1 MTESNTVFECDYT
14 LHELRAGL
22 EQVHEAVA
30 SALAKFGFDE
40 GAAFAIRLALEEA
53 VVNGFRHG
61 NRNDPTK
68 VVFFRSR
75 IDDKAAAFEIEDQG
89 PGFDPKAIPDP
100 TDQFNIEMPSGRGVM
115 LIKAY
120 MTDAEYVPPGNK
132 LRMTYRKPAA
142 S

>member
-1 MTESNTVFECDYT
+1 MSEPTTGFKCDET
-14 LHELRAGL
+14 LHELRDGL
-22 EQVHEAVA
+22 ERVHATVGA
-30 SALAKFGFDE
+30 ALARFGFDE

-53 VVNGFRHG
+53 IVNGFRHG

-68 VVFFRSR
+68 AVFFRAQ
-75 IDDKAAAFEIEDQG
+75 IDDKAAMFEIEDQG

-120 MTDAEYVPPGNK
+120 MTDVEYVAPGNK
-132 LRMTYRKPAA
+132 LRMTYRKPQA
-142 S
+142 

>member
-1 MTESNTVFECDYT
+1 MSDPSTVFACDET
-14 LHELRAGL
+14 LQELRAGL
-22 EQVHEAVA
+22 ERVHEMVGA
-30 SALAKFGFDE
+30 ALTRVGFDE

-53 VVNGFRHG
+53 IVNGFRHG

-75 IDDKAAAFEIEDQG
+75 IDDKSAWFEIEDQG

-132 LRMTYRKPAA
+132 LRRTSRKPG
-142 S
+142 

>member
-1 MTESNTVFECDYT
+1 MVG
-14 LHELRAGL
+14 A
-22 EQVHEAVA
+22 
-30 SALAKFGFDE
+30 ALARFGFDE

-53 VVNGFRHG
+53 IVNGFRHG

-68 VVFFRSR
+68 AVFFRAQ
-75 IDDKAAAFEIEDQG
+75 IDDKAAMFEIEDQG

-120 MTDAEYVPPGNK
+120 MTDVEYVPPGNK
-132 LRMTYRKPAA
+132 LRMTYRKPQA
-142 S
+142 

>member
-1 MTESNTVFECDYT
+1 MSEPTTGFTCDET
-14 LHELRAGL
+14 LHELRDSL
-22 EQVHEAVA
+22 ERVHAMVGA
-30 SALAKFGFDE
+30 ALARFGFDE

-53 VVNGFRHG
+53 IVNGFRHG

-68 VVFFRSR
+68 AVFFRAQ
-75 IDDKAAAFEIEDQG
+75 IDDKAAMFEIEDQG

-120 MTDAEYVPPGNK
+120 MTDVEYVPPGNK
-132 LRMTYRKPAA
+132 LRMTYRKPQA
-142 S
+142 

>member
-1 MTESNTVFECDYT
+1 MSEPTTGFTCDET
-14 LHELRAGL
+14 LHELRDGL
-22 EQVHEAVA
+22 ERVHAMVGA
-30 SALAKFGFDE
+30 ALARFGFDE

-53 VVNGFRHG
+53 IVNGFRHG

-68 VVFFRSR
+68 AVFFRAQ
-75 IDDKAAAFEIEDQG
+75 IDDKAAMFEIEDQG

-120 MTDAEYVPPGNK
+120 MTDVAYVPPGNK
-132 LRMTYRKPAA
+132 LRMTYRKPQA
-142 S
+142 

>member
-1 MTESNTVFECDYT
+1 MSDPSTVFACDET
-14 LHELRAGL
+14 LQELRAGL
-22 EQVHEAVA
+22 ERVHDMVGG
-30 SALAKFGFDE
+30 ALTRFGFDE

-53 VVNGFRHG
+53 IVNAFRHG

-75 IDDKAAAFEIEDQG
+75 IDDKAAWFEIEDQG

-120 MTDAEYVPPGNK
+120 MTEAEYVSPGNK
-132 LRMTYRKPAA
+132 LRMTYRKPQA
-142 S
+142 